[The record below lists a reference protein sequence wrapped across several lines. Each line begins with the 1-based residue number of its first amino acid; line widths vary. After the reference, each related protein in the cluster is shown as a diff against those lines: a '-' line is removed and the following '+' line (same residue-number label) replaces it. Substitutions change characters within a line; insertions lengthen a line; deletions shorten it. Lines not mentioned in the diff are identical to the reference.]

1 MAFAPLTAG
10 KRADLGY
17 SPAPP
22 RPPAKRASRPSLMPK
37 PAAYDLFVLL
47 DLESP
52 DERRAGVIDQ
62 VRRQIQER
70 GDLKGDVDW
79 GSRKLAYE
87 IDHRG
92 EAQYHLFQ
100 FEATSDL
107 LSELDRSLSIE
118 DAVIRHRIIRLP
130 GEAPT
135 RRPSPRPKSRGARRS
150 GATVAT
156 GVTEGVA
163 AGPAPTRRRQQRRG
177 SPGATRR
184 GGIGAACRG
193 GWCRP
198 PRKPLRRPAAESPA
212 EPAPAAEPV
221 AAEQPAGDSAEQA

>member
-1 MAFAPLTAG
+1 
-10 KRADLGY
+10 
-17 SPAPP
+17 
-22 RPPAKRASRPSLMPK
+22 MPK

-100 FEATSDL
+100 FEANSDL

-130 GEAPT
+130 GEAPDT
-135 RRPSPRPKSRGARRS
+135 PPKPPAEEPRRTEERGDRGDRGDRGRGRGPRTDSEEASAPAAEEAR
-150 GATVAT
+150 
-156 GVTEGVA
+156 VA
-163 AGPAPTRRRQQRRG
+163 A
-177 SPGATRR
+177 RR
-184 GGIGAACRG
+184 GGSAPPAEEAPVPPSEEAA
-193 GWCRP
+193 
-198 PRKPLRRPAAESPA
+198 PATASPAEAESPA
-212 EPAPAAEPV
+212 EAAPAAEPV